1 MKRIVLTIF
10 CAILTFAGMAQN
22 TCVVKGM
29 VMNTAEEPLSGV
41 TIQVP
46 GYNKSVLS
54 SSDGRFEIEV
64 PFGVEEIQASKEDYF
79 TSRAVVDGT
88 YIIFKL
94 KFDKKSSKNKI
105 VESNARRDAELEA
118 RLQALENAKTN
129 VDSRKQE
136 VDDYVDK
143 KESEEKYRAELEAK
157 IRAELEAE
165 AKMKAEIEAKIRAE
179 MEMKAKAEAAARAKA
194 EEEARLKAEAEARA
208 KAEEARLKAE
218 AEARAKAEEEA
229 RLKVEAEVRAK
240 VAEEAR
246 LKAEAE
252 ARAKAEEEA
261 RLKAEAEARAKAEE
275 EARLKAEAEARAKAE
290 EARLKAEAEARA
302 KAEEEAR
309 LKAEAEA
316 RAKAE
321 EEARLKAEAEARAK
335 AEEEAR
341 LKAEADAR
349 AKAEE
354 EAKLK
359 AETEARVKAEE
370 EARLKAEADACAKAE
385 ETSARAKVVA
395 QVKPG
400 QQQNDAIDLGL
411 PSRLK
416 WASCNIGASSPEECG
431 DYFAWGE
438 IDPKSNYSEF
448 NSITHKKRMKS
459 IIGDGNYDVATAKLG
474 KSWYTPSSADFEE
487 LINNCTWEWTTV
499 NDVNGYK
506 VTGPN
511 GNSIF
516 LPATG
521 YRDVTSYSNDGKSGE
536 YWSSTPHKDT
546 QYSYYFCY
554 TADGYYTFWNCRYVG
569 RCVRPV
575 KR

>member
-240 VAEEAR
+240 VA
-246 LKAEAE
+246 
-252 ARAKAEEEA
+252 
-261 RLKAEAEARAKAEE
+261 E

>member
-194 EEEARLKAEAEARA
+194 EEEARLKAEADARA

-240 VAEEAR
+240 V
-246 LKAEAE
+246 
-252 ARAKAEEEA
+252 
-261 RLKAEAEARAKAEE
+261 
-275 EARLKAEAEARAKAE
+275 AE